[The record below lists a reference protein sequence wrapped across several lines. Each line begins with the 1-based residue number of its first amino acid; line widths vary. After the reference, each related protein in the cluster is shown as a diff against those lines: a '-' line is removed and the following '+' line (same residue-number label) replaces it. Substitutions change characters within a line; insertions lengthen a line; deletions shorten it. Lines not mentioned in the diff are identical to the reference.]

1 MKRAKII
8 VDGNQKQQDR
18 VIHELQKFVSE
29 ANREPEVD
37 VTLHTEHV
45 DTDTEEGKPAF
56 DGGSYE

>member
-1 MKRAKII
+1 MI
-8 VDGNQKQQDR
+8 DGNQKQQDR